1 MSYHPAPLFLQLAPF
16 LPHIAAAVTPEPPV
30 AGQIRRLGIVAGTF
44 IVADI
49 CFWNSQ
55 RTESSGT
62 SETELLSAL
71 QCALDQYQEKKHDV
85 IQTICEMPRQWH
97 NQDIPLDLMQLIFQ
111 YTPSSSAN
119 RPRAL

>member
-1 MSYHPAPLFLQLAPF
+1 PGIHLTDHWLLLPCQGLAPF

-30 AGQIRRLGIVAGTF
+30 AGQIRRLG

-97 NQDIPLDLMQLIFQ
+97 NQDILLDLMQLIFQ